1 MRIAWS
7 ILALMTLLVAART
20 AAVEVDAHF
29 PGGNVVVDRIDGD
42 NVYVRPDLR
51 DTAGDWFYWNFRV
64 RSAGGRML
72 TVHFTKGN
80 PIGVRGPAVSIDGGK
95 RWRWL
100 GADAVHDASFKF
112 TVPADADDVRFA
124 FAFPYQQA
132 DLRAF
137 LDRFKDNPHLR
148 VEELAKTTKGRRV
161 DVVRLGRID
170 GKAEHRVALTC
181 RHHCCESM
189 ASFELEGLMET
200 VLADNREN
208 NDGEWLRQ
216 HVEFF
221 IVPIV
226 DLDGVEDGDQGK
238 NRRPRDHGRDY
249 AGESIY
255 PQVKAIR
262 ERLRAWS
269 DGKLRVALDLH
280 CPHIRG
286 THNEW
291 IYFVGGPDQDIWREV
306 GRFSEVLERVR
317 TGPLP
322 HKRENNLPFGQAW
335 NKPANFVGG
344 MSFARWAGEL
354 PGVRVASTIEFPYAN
369 VEGHEVTGETARAFG
384 RDLARTARHYL
395 DAPAK

>member
-7 ILALMTLLVAART
+7 ILALMMLLVASRT
-20 AAVEVDAHF
+20 AAVEVDADF
-29 PGGNVVVDRIDGD
+29 PGGNVVVERIDGD
-42 NVYVRPDLR
+42 NLNVRPDLR

-64 RSAGGRML
+64 RRAAGRTL
-72 TVHFTKGN
+72 TVNFTKGN

-100 GADAVHDASFKF
+100 GADAVRDASFKF
-112 TVPADADDVRFA
+112 AAPADADDVRFA

-137 LDRFKDNPHLR
+137 LDRFKDNPRLR

-170 GKAEHRVALTC
+170 GKTEHRVALTC

-200 VLADNREN
+200 VLADNRKGD
-208 NDGEWLRQ
+208 DGEWLRQ

-221 IVPIV
+221 IVPMV

-255 PQVKAIR
+255 PQGKAIR
-262 ERLRAWS
+262 ERLPAWS
-269 DGKLRVALDLH
+269 DGRLRVALDLH

-291 IYFVGGPDQDIWREV
+291 IYFVGGPNENLWQEV
-306 GRFSEVLERVR
+306 GRFSDVLERVR

-322 HKRENNLPFGQAW
+322 YKRENNLPFGQAW
-335 NKPANFVGG
+335 NKPSNFVAGI
-344 MSFARWAGEL
+344 SFARWAGEL

-369 VEGHEVTGETARAFG
+369 VQGHEVTDETARAFG
-384 RDLARTARHYL
+384 RDLATTIRRYL
-395 DAPAK
+395 DATAK